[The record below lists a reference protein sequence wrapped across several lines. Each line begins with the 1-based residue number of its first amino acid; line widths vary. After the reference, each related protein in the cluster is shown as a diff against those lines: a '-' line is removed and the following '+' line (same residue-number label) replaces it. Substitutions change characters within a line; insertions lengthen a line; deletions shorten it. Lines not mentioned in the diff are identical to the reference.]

1 MQAIFCTKSSKYGVC
16 FALTAPLIPDESHL
30 KGPIVTHGHWPP
42 DRTAQGCPGPGS
54 VACKSGRTWT
64 ELGGGQPRPKEL
76 GLLGVNSCHDD
87 LMDVLG
93 IPPLPDSAVDFS
105 LR

>member
-1 MQAIFCTKSSKYGVC
+1 MAIGHQIGLLRGAQAL
-16 FALTAPLIPDESHL
+16 ALLPTSQE
-30 KGPIVTHGHWPP
+30 
-42 DRTAQGCPGPGS
+42 GPGLS
-54 VACKSGRTWT
+54 
-64 ELGGGQPRPKEL
+64 LGVGQPRPKEL

>member
-1 MQAIFCTKSSKYGVC
+1 MGPPGVAAPSGLRPWLQGAHPEFSHALRGAQALDLLPASQEGHGLSLGV
-16 FALTAPLIPDESHL
+16 
-30 KGPIVTHGHWPP
+30 
-42 DRTAQGCPGPGS
+42 
-54 VACKSGRTWT
+54 
-64 ELGGGQPRPKEL
+64 GQPRPKEL

>member
-1 MQAIFCTKSSKYGVC
+1 MAIGHQIGLLRGAK
-16 FALTAPLIPDESHL
+16 ALDLLPASQE
-30 KGPIVTHGHWPP
+30 
-42 DRTAQGCPGPGS
+42 GPGLS
-54 VACKSGRTWT
+54 
-64 ELGGGQPRPKEL
+64 LGVGQPRPKEL